1 MKLFLTVTML
11 VALVCGGPAVAL
23 DVGEKVG
30 PVWVMPGAIIC
41 DTEEQAERAI
51 DASAP
56 LPAGCGRLAR
66 EAHAF
71 IEAISEYE
79 FRNEVFIILKITF
92 KQPSP
97 LGVQYGWQTRPNAPD
112 GDPV

>member
-11 VALVCGGPAVAL
+11 VALVFGGLAVAL

-30 PVWVMPGAIIC
+30 PVWVMPGSIIC

-56 LPAGCGRLAR
+56 LFAGCRRLTRQAP
-66 EAHAF
+66 AF

-92 KQPSP
+92 LPPAP